1 MANNLMDYLPDYYD
15 GVYEMQAI
23 MHAQGGVLDEMDDR
37 QLRTLLNE
45 FVIQTDFRGISVFED
60 QIGVIPEPGDTLQD
74 RQNRVLMRLLPPRP
88 ITIRYLRELFKTLK
102 IPAEVYVIR
111 PRREAVVEANQGEI
125 TNKQIDNVKYILNVY
140 LPANMIYQ
148 IQIKLPAAKISDQ
161 LKIGVGIL
169 AGAHLIAPANHDY
182 IDQITNTKSEI
193 RNGATYGI
201 GQWYKIDALVLADMT
216 QYENKGK

>member
-15 GVYEMQAI
+15 GVYEMEAI

-37 QLRTLLNE
+37 QMRTLLNE
-45 FVIQTDFRGISVFED
+45 FVIQTDLRGISVFED

-74 RQNRVLMRLLPPRP
+74 RQNRVLMRLLPPHP
-88 ITIRYLRELFKTLK
+88 ITLRYLRELFKTLK
-102 IPAEVYVIR
+102 IPAEVSVFR
-111 PRREAVVEANQGEI
+111 PKREAIVEANKGEI

-148 IQIKLPAAKISDQ
+148 IQIKLPNAKISDQ
-161 LKIGVGIL
+161 LKIGIGIL

-182 IDQITNTKSEI
+182 IDQITNTKSDISNEA
-193 RNGATYGI
+193 NCGI
-201 GQWYKIDALVLADMT
+201 GQWYKVDALVLADTT